1 MGSLQ
6 QGRMSHSSRITA
18 CWIIK
23 NEATFLA
30 CSLWSV
36 RGVADELLIGDT
48 GSSDGSIEIAQ
59 AFGAQ
64 VLSVPWTGSFADARN
79 AVLERVSDSWVLF
92 LDGDEALESSHRSTI
107 RTLAEDPA
115 AEAYY
120 LDRRHYTRNPLLSG
134 LLPLAEPHSPLNL
147 GAIGYSLSHDVRLFR
162 ARSCYRYQG
171 AVHESLEGSLWA
183 QGVSIIR
190 SPALVHHFGPCKASD
205 ESVQKHAHYV
215 SIAAERYQS
224 EPDNWKAILD
234 YGVELHQQG
243 KTEEAVRVFR
253 RGVGLFPEQWE
264 LHLEFGLILLDQSDA
279 RGAIALLR
287 TVAEARPHLTRAWQG
302 LGLAFL
308 RSGDFGT
315 AALCFERCQR
325 MAPDEGVSLVNW
337 GLALLGQGEVSQ
349 ALCRFERAADL
360 FPGFATASVGKRV
373 CCVLLGAMSLG
384 DSGLTEEDVCRLGGS
399 SLWEVLPRG

>member
-1 MGSLQ
+1 M
-6 QGRMSHSSRITA
+6 
-18 CWIIK
+18 
-23 NEATFLA
+23 FLA

-36 RGVADELLIGDT
+36 RGIADELLIGDT

-64 VLSVPWTGSFADARN
+64 VISVPWMGSFADARN

-107 RTLAEDPA
+107 RGLIEDPA

-134 LLPLAEPHSPLNL
+134 LLPLAEPRSPLDL
-147 GAIGYSLSHDVRLFR
+147 GAIGFSLSHDVRLFR

-190 SPALVHHFGPCKASD
+190 SPVLIHHFGPCKASD
-205 ESVQKHAHYV
+205 ESQQKHAHYA
-215 SIAAERYQS
+215 SIAAERYES

-234 YGVELHQQG
+234 YGVELHQQQR
-243 KTEEAVRVFR
+243 TADAVRLFR

-264 LHLEFGLILLDQSDA
+264 LQLEFGLILLEQEDA
-279 RGAIALLR
+279 QGAIAALR
-287 TVAEARPHLTRAWQG
+287 TVVEARPHLTRAWQG

-308 RSGDFGT
+308 RGGDFET
-315 AALCFERCQR
+315 AAMCFERCQSLV
-325 MAPDEGVSLVNW
+325 PDEGVSLVNW
-337 GLALLGQGEVSQ
+337 GIALLGQGQVSQ
-349 ALCRFERAADL
+349 ALCRFERASHL
-360 FPGFATASVGKRV
+360 FPGFVMASVGERV
-373 CCVLLGAMSLG
+373 CRVLLRDLSLG
-384 DSGLTEEDVCRLGGS
+384 DSGLTEEEVCRLGGPP
-399 SLWEVLPRG
+399 LWQAMLQG